1 MKSKMIVKLNTLVSY
16 ETAQQVK
23 KHLLNQWNNGEIVL
37 TDPNVEIQAIILE
50 DVKGEITVI
59 NLKDGS
65 TKKRKNILKKIK
77 KLFKKKNKA

>member
-1 MKSKMIVKLNTLVSY
+1 MNPKMIIKFNSNVSY
-16 ETAQQVK
+16 ETAQGVK
-23 KHLLNQWNNGEIVL
+23 NELLKQWNKDGMLLLNPV
-37 TDPNVEIQAIILE
+37 VEIQAIILE